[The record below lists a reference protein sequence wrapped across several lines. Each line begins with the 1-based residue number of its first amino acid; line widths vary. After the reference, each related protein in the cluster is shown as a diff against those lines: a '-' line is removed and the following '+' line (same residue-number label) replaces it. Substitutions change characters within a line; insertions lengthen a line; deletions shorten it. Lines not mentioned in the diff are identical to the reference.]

1 MPVEQGLEIS
11 SRGLPKRVFGR
22 LRSQA
27 PKETLGRLRA
37 DYCEITLDIQ
47 PTAGVDLLVDLVAL
61 YDITLHGLIV
71 AHL

>member
-1 MPVEQGLEIS
+1 MPVEQGLEIGG
-11 SRGLPKRVFGR
+11 RGLAQRVFGK

-27 PKETLGRLRA
+27 PQETLGSLRA
-37 DYCEITLDIQ
+37 DDSDITLDVRAA
-47 PTAGVDLLVDLVAL
+47 AGVDLLVDLVAL